1 MKTTLKKI
9 SLILI
14 TIIGFSSCNVVKRV
28 GENEY
33 LLTDATVRVNDKVN
47 RKEEINNVLTQKK
60 NATLPLVNYPLRLHI
75 YNLARE
81 NRDSLFEAWLDK
93 NPKRRERKTKRLSA
107 KQLAKL
113 KETALGFN
121 SWLRKTGEAPV
132 ILDSLR
138 TLKSKSNLEKYFFKN
153 GWFDR
158 VVTYDI
164 DKKSNKRATI
174 TFDVKTGEPYIIDS
188 LSTRI
193 TSKVIDS
200 LYLSSKRESFIKKGN
215 QFKAADFENE
225 RKRLNSKFRNSGV
238 YHFSQDYIRFVQ
250 DTIGSTKKVNVEV
263 EIGDRIIR
271 NEDSIARI
279 PFKIYTLKEVNIIT
293 DDAFEHR
300 GKSFQDSIK
309 HEGYNLYSYGEEIK
323 YRPQALTDAVL
334 IAKGEIFK
342 DIDRTRTYRY
352 LNELKTFKYPNINY
366 VVNEQDSTLTANIS
380 LSPKKKYGL
389 GFDVNV
395 SQSNIQTVGLSFS
408 ASLLTRNVFRGAET
422 LEISAIGAIGS
433 SKDGGSNEDQQFF
446 DINEIG
452 ADVKLTLP
460 RLFFPLNTDRVIPK
474 HMSPSTRV
482 SLGFTSQTNIGLD
495 KQTVN
500 GIFNYKWFSS
510 DRVTNNLD
518 LFNTQYVRNLN
529 PGNYFSVYQNSFDRL
544 ENIALDEYN
553 TPSSY
558 IAVDADGNESLIQDT
573 SDDFMNLV
581 LQDASFQSS
590 NPEEY
595 QEVNNIKE
603 RKDRLTED
611 NLIVASNFSY
621 AINKKESV
629 FDEEFSIFKVK
640 VELAGN
646 ILSSASNLL
655 GLQKNSNDRYEVFG
669 VAFSQYVKTEFDY
682 IKYWS
687 VGGNN
692 VIALRSFFGIAIPYG
707 NSNSIPFSKSFF
719 AGGTND
725 NRAWTAYNLGPGSS
739 DSNNQF
745 NEANMKIALNLEHR
759 YNIFGSLDGAFFID
773 IGNIW
778 NVLDDVDDPNAT
790 FSGFNSLKDIAIGS
804 GFGLRYDFGFVVGRF
819 DIGFKTYDPSY
830 KDANR
835 WLNDYNFSNAVYNIG
850 INYPF

>member
-1 MKTTLKKI
+1 LKTTLKKI
-9 SLILI
+9 SLIVIL
-14 TIIGFSSCNVVKRV
+14 IIGFTSCNVVKRV
-28 GENEY
+28 EENDH
-33 LLTDATVRVNDKVN
+33 LLTDATVTVNGKVN
-47 RKEEINNVLTQKK
+47 RKEAINNVLVQKK
-60 NATLPLVNYPLRLHI
+60 NNTLLGFPLRLHI

-132 ILDSLR
+132 VLDSLK

-164 DKKSNKRATI
+164 DKSPNQRASLNFTVETGMPYTVDTI
-174 TFDVKTGEPYIIDS
+174 
-188 LSTRI
+188 STNI
-193 TSKVIDS
+193 SSKVIDS
-200 LYLSSKRESFIKKGN
+200 IYEQSKNKSFVKTGR
-215 QFKAADFENE
+215 QFNADDFENE
-225 RKRLNSKFRNSGV
+225 RKRLNAKFRNSGV
-238 YHFSQDYIRFVQ
+238 YHFTQDYIRFVQ
-250 DTIGSTKKVNVEV
+250 DTIGATKKVNVEV

-271 NEDSIARI
+271 NEDSIART
-279 PFKIYTLKEVNIIT
+279 PFKIYKIKEVNIIT
-293 DDAFEHR
+293 DDAFEYR
-300 GKSFQDSIK
+300 GKPFQDSIQY
-309 HEGYNLYSYGEEIK
+309 ENYNLYSYGASIK

-334 IAKGEIFK
+334 ITKGDIFK

-366 VVNEQDSTLTANIS
+366 IVNEQDSTLTANIF
-380 LSPKKKYGL
+380 LSPRKKYGL

-422 LEISAIGAIGS
+422 LEISAIGAIGA
-433 SKDGGSNEDQQFF
+433 SKDGGSNDSQQFF

-452 ADVKLTLP
+452 ADVKLTIP
-460 RLFFPLNTDRVIPK
+460 RLFFPLNTDKIIPK
-474 HMSPSTRV
+474 HMSPSTRI

-500 GIFNYKWFSS
+500 GIFNYNWQSS
-510 DRVTNNLD
+510 DRVTNSLD

-529 PGNYFSVYQNSFDRL
+529 PGNYFSVYQNSFNRL
-544 ENIALDEYN
+544 ENIAIDDYN
-553 TPSSY
+553 TPNEY
-558 IAVDADGNESLIQDT
+558 IFVDADGNEFLIQEFADA
-573 SDDFMNLV
+573 FMDLV

-590 NPEEY
+590 NPNEY

-621 AINKKESV
+621 TINKKENI
-629 FDEEFSIFKVK
+629 FDEDFSIFKAK
-640 VELAGN
+640 IELAGN
-646 ILSSASNLL
+646 ILSTASNLL
-655 GLQKNSNDRYEVFG
+655 GLEKNEDDRYDLFG
-669 VAFSQYVKTEFDY
+669 VTFSQYVKTEFDY

-687 VGGNN
+687 IGRNN

-745 NEANMKIALNLEHR
+745 NEANMKIALSLEHR
-759 YNIFGSLDGAFFID
+759 YNLFGSLDGAFFVD

-778 NVLDDVDDPNAT
+778 NVLDDVDDPNAKFT
-790 FSGFNSLKDIAIGS
+790 GIGSLKDIAIGS
-804 GFGLRYDFGFVVGRF
+804 GFGLRYDFGFFVLRG

-830 KDANR
+830 RDANR
-835 WLNDYNFSNAVYNIG
+835 WFNDYNFANAVYNLG